1 MSKSICKPFTSKL
14 IIKTN
19 DTDSK
24 TASLLSSSPP
34 NLYKDIVELVLL
46 CTIDED
52 APISSSKIYLAEL
65 STLYAE
71 KWDKNRVDQALFER
85 QRIPNPRNE
94 LIVSTAKNALISDD
108 IITETRCLYY
118 LSGCYQRLLQQRDYF
133 KSILSDIQKLFID
146 HSKTAITLPSMYPD
160 QQLSKQ
166 WIDLL
171 IESQNNSLL
180 LEYIDRVNNELVT
193 SMTDEIEVFYKYVFH
208 YMYKVIQPL
217 DYFNS
222 KLSFYISI
230 LSNLS
235 QWPILVQIMFR
246 QSHPKTLSDRAT
258 INSTISVASG
268 RAFQD
273 TLIGSLLSKSC
284 LPSLP
289 GNPYIFFNQPNSMSE
304 HAIQTTSETVWQLMK
319 TYQDTLTQLFKMFI
333 KNADARSDVLQWI
346 GDCFDENHEKSKK
359 WSSNDPLAAVIF
371 VSDGFLI
378 NLTVILL
385 NLAKPFAEPYSP
397 KLLKIDPRYAICQNA
412 SVHLTNLYKET
423 PLIKRHKE
431 TTDEKC
437 SQATFNFITEIFFMS
452 HFSYSCSVRGLYR
465 KLLKIHGDISKKQ
478 TEYKNAVSLEESDSQ
493 TTKDLEAQIQND
505 HTTFLNIKSVL
516 NEPYLMELS
525 NSLLTS
531 TCSWL
536 VHLASSSSDPS
547 STSNGAEQMSI
558 LKMLPLTSKP
568 NPQLSY
574 IPEFIIENIID
585 FFKYISQFNVRF
597 FQSNES
603 SINEYMYFMLVF
615 MGDINRLAN
624 AHLRATLAEALD
636 TIIPDQQDN
645 DEELNRAFPAVVFE
659 ECPLIEHLPRVILDV
674 FVSIELTEQAV
685 AFQQKFNCRHPMYNI
700 LQYLWKFD
708 KHRLQMKK
716 LATYAERHIED
727 AEAPLFLRFINLL
740 MNDANFLLDEGLI
753 YMKKLR
759 THQDMKDSDQ
769 WNNMPEMQRQELE
782 NTFKSNGQYARYS
795 NIMGIKTLI
804 ILNMITQY
812 IQFIFCHPTIC
823 ERLAAMLNY
832 VLQHLVGPKRRDL
845 KVWGINEYLF
855 DPTKF
860 VTKVTDI
867 YLNFSRY
874 DQFCVAVSN
883 DGMSYNDQLFPQA
896 IEVLQRIKYPPERI
910 AEFQKL
916 SERVKTINA
925 EQKQAD
931 DAYDDAPD
939 EYLDPITSILMSDPV
954 MLPSS
959 HKILDRTTIARHL
972 LSDQTDPFNRNPLR
986 MQDVIPQTEFKKLM
1000 YLSFIRDLARW
1011 IKRFFK
1017 VFGITH
1023 RSSSAMNRGLALSS
1037 TMKNCIRLAGLS
1049 GALAICLGAYGSH
1062 AMKENTSDELR
1073 RLFQLAQTYHLL
1085 HSAAL
1090 LAVPFVS
1097 RPHITTPLFLG
1108 GLTLFCGPIYYHAIR
1123 SDTQFRRITP
1133 YGGML
1138 LIAGWL
1144 SIAVL

>member
-465 KLLKIHGDISKKQ
+465 KLLK
-478 TEYKNAVSLEESDSQ
+478 
-493 TTKDLEAQIQND
+493 
-505 HTTFLNIKSVL
+505 
-516 NEPYLMELS
+516 
-525 NSLLTS
+525 
-531 TCSWL
+531 
-536 VHLASSSSDPS
+536 
-547 STSNGAEQMSI
+547 
-558 LKMLPLTSKP
+558 
-568 NPQLSY
+568 
-574 IPEFIIENIID
+574 
-585 FFKYISQFNVRF
+585 
-597 FQSNES
+597 SNES

-845 KVWGINEYLF
+845 KVRGINEYLF

-972 LSDQTDPFNRNPLR
+972 LR
-986 MQDVIPQTEFKKLM
+986 
-1000 YLSFIRDLARW
+1000 
-1011 IKRFFK
+1011 
-1017 VFGITH
+1017 ITH